1 MALLYTQIKK
11 TILLLTFT
19 SILMSCHQENKTE
32 AIGDDNP
39 LLATWDTPYGA
50 PPFNLIENRHYLPAI
65 EEAIRIHKAEIES
78 ITHNTEAPDF
88 NNTIA
93 ALDASGSVLT
103 RVYAVFANLNTAE
116 TNADLQLI
124 AQQIAPEITKHNDD
138 IYLNQKLFDRVK
150 RVWDKQLEYKLNI
163 EQTKLLEVKY
173 KAFLRNG
180 AGLNA
185 NQKERLRKI
194 NGDLAVIALKFGD
207 NVLAETNEYALE
219 ITDKKSLAG
228 LPQDAIAAA
237 AEEAKARDK
246 EGSWVFTLQNASVIP
261 FLQYARDRK
270 LREEIWEAYQSRGN
284 NGNAHDNRIN
294 IVQLVNL
301 RMERAQLLGYKSHAD
316 YVLAERM
323 AKTPETVF
331 KLMDEIWKPALEKA
345 KQEEADIAR
354 LLKADTIDGGV
365 QPYDWRYYTE
375 KIRQERYNLDEQEL
389 KPYFSLDGVRNGIF
403 LVCDRLYGLK
413 FKQFKDVPVYH
424 KDVTAWEVTDGDGK
438 LLGLL
443 YMDFFPRAGKKGGA
457 WMTSFRKQKT
467 VDGKR
472 TAPIIS
478 IVCNFTKPTATTP
491 SLLTFDEA
499 STFFHEFG
507 HALHG
512 LLSNVTYESLS
523 GTSVPTDFV
532 ELPSQIMENWA
543 ADPQVL
549 KLYAK
554 HYKTGETIPDTLI
567 EKMQAAA
574 TFDQG
579 FATVEYLAAAYLDMD
594 YHSLQQPLTQNV
606 MPYEEAGMEKIG
618 LIKSII
624 PRYRSTYYNHIFS
637 GGYSAGYYSYIWS
650 AVLDTDAFEAF
661 KQTSIFNRQV
671 AASLRTKILERGFT
685 ADPATMYKSFR
696 GSDPDIMPLLRK
708 RGLLKEGVRLGDG
721 E

>member
-1 MALLYTQIKK
+1 MTPPYLHIKQ
-11 TILLLTFT
+11 LLLTLTFT
-19 SILMSCHQENKTE
+19 TLLMSCHQENKAE

-50 PPFNLIENRHYLPAI
+50 PPFNRIENKHYLPAI
-65 EEAIRIHKAEIES
+65 EEAIDIHNAEINNIARNPEK
-78 ITHNTEAPDF
+78 PDF

-93 ALDASGSVLT
+93 ALDASGAVLN
-103 RVYAVFANLNTAE
+103 RVYTVFTNLNTAE
-116 TNADLQLI
+116 TNTEMQVI

-138 IYLNQKLFDRVK
+138 LYMNQKLFERVK
-150 RVWDKQLEYKLNI
+150 QVWDKQLEFKLTT

-180 AGLNA
+180 ASLPAEG
-185 NQKERLRKI
+185 KERLRKI
-194 NGDLAVIALKFGD
+194 NSELAVIALKFGD
-207 NVLAETNEYALE
+207 NVLAETNEYTLV
-219 ITDKKSLAG
+219 IKDKKDLAG
-228 LPQDAIAAA
+228 LPQDAITAA

-246 EGSWVFTLQNASVIP
+246 EGSWVFTLQNASVMP
-261 FLQYARDRK
+261 FLQYAGNRK
-270 LREEIWEAYQSRGN
+270 LREEIWNAYQNRGN

-294 IVQLVNL
+294 IVQQVNL

-323 AKTPETVF
+323 AKTPEAVF
-331 KLMDEIWKPALEKA
+331 GLMNEIWKPALEKA

-354 LLKADTIDGGV
+354 LLKADTIEGGV

-375 KIRQERYNLDEQEL
+375 KIRQQRYNLDEQEL
-389 KPYFSLDGVRNGIF
+389 KPYFSLDGVRKGIF

-413 FKQFKDVPVYH
+413 FKQVKEVPIYH
-424 KDVTAWEVTDGDGK
+424 KDVTAWEVTDADGK
-438 LLGLL
+438 MLGLL
-443 YMDFFPRAGKKGGA
+443 YMDFFPREGKKGGA
-457 WMTSFRKQKT
+457 WMTSYRKQKT

-512 LLSNVTYESLS
+512 LMSNVTYESLS

-532 ELPSQIMENWA
+532 ELPSQVMENWA
-543 ADPQVL
+543 SDPEVL

-554 HYKTGETIPDTLI
+554 HYKTGAAIPDALI

-594 YHSLQQPLTQNV
+594 YHNLQKPLTQNIA
-606 MPYEEAGMEKIG
+606 PYEEGNMERIG

-650 AVLDTDAFEAF
+650 AVLDSDAFEAF
-661 KQTSIFNRQV
+661 KETSIFNRQV
-671 AASLRTKILERGFT
+671 AASFRTKILERGFT
-685 ADPATMYKSFR
+685 ADPATMYRSFR
-696 GSDPDIMPLLRK
+696 GADPSTGPLLQKRK
-708 RGLLKEGVRLGDG
+708 ETVAPLADDTE
-721 E
+721 